1 MLPRPFQGAII
12 EPKPMAAAISVVDM
26 LRGCFGSERIRYII
40 ASKAAVDILPVG
52 SSISD
57 AKPIHFTSDFH
68 EVEWKPVAKR
78 GRLPGITPN
87 PRLRRIL
94 YMERG

>member
-1 MLPRPFQGAII
+1 MLGGFFR
-12 EPKPMAAAISVVDM
+12 
-26 LRGCFGSERIRYII
+26 SERIRYII
-40 ASKAAVDILPVG
+40 ASKAPVDILAVG
-52 SSISD
+52 SYIGD
-57 AKPIHFTSDFH
+57 AKPIDFTADFH